1 VLKSQTATE
10 KDTITLLCELDEP
23 DGEVQWF
30 KNGEELKQDKRIQIV
45 KEGRKRKVIIKDA
58 KITDAAMYKC
68 TSNADTTEGEIV
80 VDCKSITK
88 ITNKHLICGL
98 NFQTKTDSTRNSRT
112 PLSLSAKSWC
122 WRLNSRTRPLLL
134 NGLSMA
140 SLLCPMRG

>member
-68 TSNADTTEGEIV
+68 TTNADKTEGEIV
-80 VDCKSITK
+80 VDCKTITK
-88 ITNKHLICGL
+88 ITSKYLKCG
-98 NFQTKTDSTRNSRT
+98 
-112 PLSLSAKSWC
+112 
-122 WRLNSRTRPLLL
+122 
-134 NGLSMA
+134 
-140 SLLCPMRG
+140 